1 MNREVWN
8 YLTAGALALAMA
20 LPAHAANK
28 KTPATSAPIKRVAPA
43 KPVRAAAA
51 VTKAVRGFHAPD
63 AYFVLQKEVAEA
75 LLARDL
81 EKAEEACRA
90 QILIRPDRP
99 LPYYNLATVH
109 ALRGHLDLAVESM
122 NRAQDKGLGL
132 PDLLLADPDLAR
144 LRSHELWPKL
154 VERARSIQ
162 DAQVAQ
168 NATPPA
174 AVTLQGGNVPSSSAL
189 AARSATP

>member
-28 KTPATSAPIKRVAPA
+28 KAATASAPIKRVASA
-43 KPVRAAAA
+43 KPVRAAVA
-51 VTKAVRGFHAPD
+51 VAKAVRGFHAPD

-90 QILIRPDRP
+90 QILIRPERP

-154 VERARSIQ
+154 VERARGIQ
-162 DAQVAQ
+162 AAQVAQ
-168 NATPPA
+168 NAPPPA
-174 AVTLQGGNVPSSSAL
+174 IVTLQGGTVPSSSAL